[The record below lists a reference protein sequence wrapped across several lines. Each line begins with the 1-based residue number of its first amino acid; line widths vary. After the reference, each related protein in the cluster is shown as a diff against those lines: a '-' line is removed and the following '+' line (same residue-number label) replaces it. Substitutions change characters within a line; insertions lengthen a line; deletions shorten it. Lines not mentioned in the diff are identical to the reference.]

1 MTTTAPPAGPAKRPS
16 PVALLALGHA
26 TVDFSQGA
34 VPALVPFLVA
44 GRGYGYAAASG
55 IVLAAT
61 LLSSVVQPVFGA
73 LTDRW
78 TMPWLIP
85 LSSLGAGVGIAL
97 SGLGDSYPLTWL
109 AVALAG
115 TGVAAYH
122 PESARLARAAGR
134 GSHVAMGWY
143 SLGGTLGFALAPVV
157 VGPVL
162 TAGGLGATPW
172 LVVPAVAGV
181 VCTAPAVRLLARRTA
196 AAGRAG
202 AAHPAGPDDWPV
214 FLRLSAIVVCRSVV
228 FVGLSAFIGLY
239 AQERVGGGPATGSA
253 ALFTLFAG
261 GAAGT
266 VAGGRL
272 AARWGRVRTVRR
284 AYAASVPAVAGVV
297 LVPGPAFFGCAAL
310 AAAVLY
316 VPFSLHVTL
325 GQDFLP
331 NRVGTASGVTLGLA
345 VSVGGVVS
353 PGIGALGEAAGL
365 GVALAPLT
373 ALCALAWWLA
383 RGLPEPEVPRG
394 YGASTG
400 SARGTVSGG

>member
-1 MTTTAPPAGPAKRPS
+1 MM
-16 PVALLALGHA
+16 ALGHA
-26 TVDFSQGA
+26 AVDFYQGA

-44 GRGYGYAAASG
+44 ERGYGYTAASG
-55 IVLAAT
+55 VVLAAT
-61 LLSSVVQPVFGA
+61 LLSSVVQPLFGA

-85 LSSLGAGVGIAL
+85 VSSLCAGVGIAL
-97 SGLGDSYPLTWL
+97 SGLGGSYALTWL

-115 TGVAAYH
+115 IGVAAYH

-181 VCTAPAVRLLARRTA
+181 LGTASAVRVLARRTA
-196 AAGRAG
+196 AGQ
-202 AAHPAGPDDWPV
+202 AAAARSAAPDNWPV

-272 AARWGRVRTVRR
+272 AVRWGRVRTVRI

-297 LVPGPAFFGCAAL
+297 LVPGPALLALAAL

-331 NRVGTASGVTLGLA
+331 SRVGTASGVTLGLA

-353 PGIGALGEAAGL
+353 PGIGALGETVGL
-365 GVALAPLT
+365 GWALAPLIG
-373 ALCALAWWLA
+373 LCALAWWLA
-383 RGLPEPEVPRG
+383 RGLPEPAAPEG

-400 SARGTVSGG
+400 SARGTTSSV

>member
-1 MTTTAPPAGPAKRPS
+1 M
-16 PVALLALGHA
+16 ALGHA
-26 TVDFSQGA
+26 TVDFYQGA

-44 GRGYGYAAASG
+44 ERGYSYPAASG

-61 LLSSVVQPVFGA
+61 LLSSVVQPLFGA

-85 LSSLGAGVGIAL
+85 VSSLCAGVGIAL
-97 SGLGDSYPLTWL
+97 AGLGGSYLLTWL

-115 TGVAAYH
+115 IGVAAYH

-143 SLGGTLGFALAPVV
+143 SLGGTLGFALAPVA

-162 TAGGLGATPW
+162 TTGGLGATPW
-172 LVVPAVAGV
+172 LVVPAAAGV
-181 VCTAPAVRLLARRTA
+181 LGTGAAVRVLARRA
-196 AAGRAG
+196 VGGQG
-202 AAHPAGPDDWPV
+202 AARSAGPDNWPA

-272 AARWGRVRTVRR
+272 AVRWGRVRTVRL

-297 LVPGPAFFGCAAL
+297 LVPGPALFVFAAL

-331 NRVGTASGVTLGLA
+331 SRVGTASGVTLGLA

-365 GVALAPLT
+365 GVALAPLIG
-373 ALCALAWWLA
+373 LCALAWWLA
-383 RGLPEPEVPRG
+383 RGLPEPAQPDAG
-394 YGASTG
+394 DYGANTA
-400 SARGTVSGG
+400 SARGTTSSA